1 MYGNSMLFYD
11 LSRIPQGL
19 NFRNLLSLRRRR
31 SGHSHSRGTLKGL
44 TLDALLKVNN
54 IEVVYNEVILVLKGI
69 SLQVPEF
76 GVIALLGAN
85 GAGKSTTLKAITG
98 ILETQNGELKE
109 GTIEFMGKPI
119 HKLDAPPLETG
130 DPILTAANW
139 YQTNFPP
146 MPVDVKFNLT
156 EEVLIFGEQKIVCLH
171 TPGHTPGS
179 ICIYLD
185 KDGKRILF
193 GQDLHGPLLEEFG
206 SNLEDYGRSTQKL
219 LDLDADILCEGH
231 FGIYKTKK
239 DVREYIRS
247 YRRQYGVE

>member
-1 MYGNSMLFYD
+1 MKPFEIINDIFIVGGPDITDGRDGCVYLINLGELILIDTGAGWSVDKIINSIQMLGFD
-11 LSRIPQGL
+11 CKNLNRI
-19 NFRNLLSLRRRR
+19 LLTHCHIDHI
-31 SGHSHSRGTLKGL
+31 GG
-44 TLDALLKVNN
+44 
-54 IEVVYNEVILVLKGI
+54 
-69 SLQVPEF
+69 VPEIKKRF
-76 GVIALLGAN
+76 GSKIY
-85 GAGKSTTLKAITG
+85 
-98 ILETQNGELKE
+98 
-109 GTIEFMGKPI
+109 I

-130 DPILTAANW
+130 DQILTAASW
-139 YQTNFPP
+139 YQTSFPP
-146 MPVDVKFNLT
+146 TPVDVKLNSP
-156 EEVLIFGEQKIVCLH
+156 EEILSIGEQKIVCLH

-206 SNLEDYGRSTQKL
+206 SNLEDYGRSTKKL

-239 DVREYIRS
+239 DVKDYILS